1 MMKKIRFNEAEIYSA
16 DTTAVAL
23 TEANQATIR
32 KAIQMNHAVG
42 FLTGYYDDALTITYF
57 SDYILS
63 GLGYTYEEFLQK
75 TNRSL
80 RSLFYGENLTFLAP
94 ERFCVLHGE
103 GEGEMLT
110 KDGHPLLVHMYKTDD
125 VDAEGRPMWVL
136 SVYTDLMK
144 ENLQL
149 VNQVLRSGF
158 WSFDCDE
165 NGRIVKCLY
174 SHDFRTMLGYHDAI
188 DFPNTFA
195 AWADKLHP
203 DDRERVLT
211 SFNEALQD
219 RTNVKKYNVDYRLK
233 TADGSYLWFRASADV
248 NRRIDGTPCRIV
260 GLFMNVTN
268 EKRAQRRAQ
277 RSHAFH
283 QAYTDANLCEYYLDL
298 TNHNFDAMKHGTS
311 LLHDYELQNNWQ
323 ILVQGYIQDFV
334 ADEDKNT
341 VALFLNPSY
350 IEKKLFYEQDELT
363 LECRIQLKG
372 ETRWVRNTIC
382 RDKDVKNAHCAIFFI
397 RDITQAKT
405 ENAHIQTLTKKSDTL
420 NLLLKG
426 TSRLVDRIG
435 ICDFVQNTY
444 TFYYYIK
451 NDDSNSVTGSFSNFA
466 QQVLEPKYKPLVGNL
481 AWSDIFRIS
490 YLRKMLPKPDSIYR
504 IEYATHDEK
513 VFKSLAISPLT
524 WENGKLQQVLLFAQ
538 NTTKEKRLERA
549 SRKALQEA
557 CEAANRA
564 SQAKTDFLSNM
575 SHDIRTP
582 MNAIVGMTAIAGAH
596 IDQKERVQDCLG
608 KITQASRHLLGLI
621 NEILDMSRIE
631 SGRFSLS
638 EEDFNLS
645 DMVDNLV
652 VMNQP
657 EMKAHHHTFRIH
669 LDGVQHEKVCGDN
682 LRLQQLM
689 TNLLSNSIKYTPD
702 GGHISLSIS
711 EIPQHTPG
719 SSCYKFIIED
729 DGIGMSED
737 FQKVLFEPFTRAD
750 DKRTSQIQ
758 GTGLG
763 MAISKNIAHM
773 MNGDIEVE
781 STLGKGTRF
790 IITVSLKLQEEEQE
804 PLEEL
809 IHLPVLVVDD
819 DPISCE
825 NTVALLEGIGVDGES
840 VTSGE
845 EAIQRTLEKH
855 QQNEHYFAII
865 IDWQMPGMDGIET
878 ARHIRKIVGPDVTI
892 IILSAYDFSE
902 VEDLAREAGV
912 NEFIAK
918 PLFRSRLVTLLQ
930 KLATGKEIA
939 VPEETTLHAFSD
951 ISLTG
956 KRFLLVEDNQLNSEI
971 ASEILRMTGATV
983 DTAEN
988 GQEALHK
995 FLHHPVGHYDLI
1007 FMDIQMPLM
1016 NGYEAT
1022 QAIRHLDRIDAAS
1035 IPIIAMTANAFAED
1049 IIRAKH
1055 SGMNAHVAKPLDMG
1069 KLYEVLKKYL

>member
-1 MMKKIRFNEAEIYSA
+1 MKKIRFNEAEIYSA

-23 TEANQATIR
+23 TETNQATIR

-42 FLTGYYDDALTITYF
+42 FLTGYYDEALTITYF
-57 SDYILS
+57 SDYLLS

-94 ERFCVLHGE
+94 ERFCVLQGE
-103 GEGEMLT
+103 GEGEMVT
-110 KDGHPLLVHMYKTDD
+110 KEGLPLLVHMYKTDD
-125 VDAEGRPMWVL
+125 VDATGRPMWVL

-165 NGRIVKCLY
+165 TGHIVKCLY
-174 SHDFRTMLGYHDAI
+174 SHDFRTMLGYHDTI

-195 AWADKLHP
+195 AWSDKLHP
-203 DDRERVLT
+203 DDRERVLK

-219 RTNVKKYNVDYRLK
+219 RTNQKKYNVDYRMK

-248 NRRIDGTPCRIV
+248 NRRLDGTPCRIV

-283 QAYTDANLCEYYLDL
+283 QAYTEANLCEYYLDL

-311 LLHDYELQNNWQ
+311 LLHTYELQNDWKAL
-323 ILVQGYIQDFV
+323 IQGYIHDFV
-334 ADEDKNT
+334 VEEDKNT

-350 IEKKLFYEQDELT
+350 IHKKLFFEQDELT
-363 LECRIQLKG
+363 LECRIRVNG
-372 ETRWVRNTIC
+372 EIRWVRNTIC

-397 RDITQAKT
+397 RDITEAKR
-405 ENAHIQTLTKKSDTL
+405 ENAHIQALTKKSDTL

-435 ICDFVQNTY
+435 ICDLIQNTY
-444 TFYYYIK
+444 TFYYYLK
-451 NDDSNSVTGSFSNFA
+451 NDDSNSVTGNFSNFTH
-466 QQVLEPKYKPLVGNL
+466 QVLEPKYKPLVEGL
-481 AWSDIFRIS
+481 SWADIFNIS
-490 YLRKMLPKPDSIYR
+490 YLRNMLPKPDSIYR
-504 IEYATHDEK
+504 LEYATYDEK
-513 VFKSLAISPLT
+513 TFKSMAISPLT
-524 WENGKLQQVLLFAQ
+524 WKDGQLEQVLLFAQ

-729 DGIGMSED
+729 DGIGMSEE

-918 PLFRSRLVTLLQ
+918 PLFRSRLVSLL
-930 KLATGKEIA
+930 KNLATGKDTA
-939 VPEETTLHAFSD
+939 LPKETTLSAFSN
-951 ISLTG
+951 ISLPG
-956 KRFLLVEDNQLNSEI
+956 KRFLLVEDNMLNSEI
-971 ASEILRMTGATV
+971 AAEILHMTGAEV

-995 FLHHPVGHYDLI
+995 FLYHPVGYYDLI

-1022 QAIRHLDRIDAAS
+1022 QAIRHLDRTDATS
-1035 IPIIAMTANAFAED
+1035 VPIIAMTANAFAED

>member
-1 MMKKIRFNEAEIYSA
+1 MKRILYNDAEMYSA
-16 DTTAVAL
+16 NTTFVAL
-23 TEANQATIR
+23 TDANQATIR
-32 KAIQMNHAVG
+32 RALQMNHAVG
-42 FLTGYYDDALTITYF
+42 FLTGYYDEPLTITYF
-57 SDYILS
+57 SDYLLS
-63 GLGYTYEEFLQK
+63 SLGYTYDEFLQK
-75 TNRSL
+75 TQGSL
-80 RSLFYGENLTFLAP
+80 RALFHGENQSFLEP
-94 ERFCVLHGE
+94 ERFRALSGE
-103 GEGEMLT
+103 GEGEMVTRNGL
-110 KDGHPLLVHMYKTDD
+110 PLLVHMFKTDD
-125 VDAEGRPMWVL
+125 VDANGRPMWVL

-144 ENLQL
+144 ENLHL
-149 VNQVLRSGF
+149 VNQLLHSGF

-165 NGRIVKCLY
+165 TGHIVKALY
-174 SHDFRTMLGYHDAI
+174 SHDFRTMLGYHDTI

-203 DDRERVLT
+203 NDREWVLK
-211 SFNEALQD
+211 SFNEALRD
-219 RTNVKKYNVDYRLK
+219 RTNQKKYNVEYRLK
-233 TADGSYLWFRASADV
+233 TADGSYLWFRANADV
-248 NRRIDGTPCRIV
+248 NRRLDGTPCRIV
-260 GLFMNVTN
+260 GIFVNITN

-283 QAYTDANLCEYYLDL
+283 QAYTEANLCEYYLDL

-311 LLHDYELQNNWQ
+311 LLHKYELQNDWQ
-323 ILVQGYIQDFV
+323 ALVQGYIHEFV
-334 ADEDKNT
+334 VPEDQNT

-350 IEKKLFYEQDELT
+350 IDKKLFYEQDELT
-363 LECRIQLKG
+363 LECRLHVNG

-382 RDKDVKNAHCAIFFI
+382 RDKDVESAHCAIFFI
-397 RDITQAKT
+397 RDITQAKK
-405 ENAHIQTLTKKSDTL
+405 ENAHIQALTKKSDTL

-435 ICDFVQNTY
+435 ICDLSKNTY
-444 TFYYYIK
+444 TFYYYPCG
-451 NDDSNSVTGSFSNFA
+451 NDSNSVTGNFA
-466 QQVLEPKYKPLVGNL
+466 NFTEQVLEPKYKPLVENL
-481 AWSDIFRIS
+481 SWSDIFSIS

-504 IEYATHDEK
+504 LEYATYDEK
-513 VFKSLAISPLT
+513 TFKSMAISPLT
-524 WENGKLQQVLLFAQ
+524 WKDGHLQQVLLFAQ

-557 CEAANRA
+557 CAAANRA

-596 IDQKERVQDCLG
+596 IDQKERVQDCLS

-631 SGRFSLS
+631 SGRFTLS
-638 EEDFNLS
+638 EEDFSLS

-657 EMKAHHHTFRIH
+657 DIQAHHHTLSIR
-669 LDGVQHEKVCGDN
+669 LDGVEHEKVCGDS

-719 SSCYKFIIED
+719 RSCYKFIIED
-729 DGIGMSED
+729 DGIGMSKE

-763 MAISKNIAHM
+763 MAISRNIARM

-781 STLGKGTRF
+781 SELGKGTRF
-790 IITVSLKLQEEEQE
+790 IITVSLALQEDEQE

-819 DPISCE
+819 DPMSCE
-825 NTVALLEGIGVDGES
+825 NTVDLLQDIGVDGES

-845 EAIQRTLEKH
+845 AAILKTREK
-855 QQNEHYFAII
+855 QERNEHYFAII
-865 IDWQMPGMDGIET
+865 IDWQMPGIDGIET
-878 ARHIRKIVGPDVTI
+878 TRRIRQIVGPDVTI

-902 VEDLAREAGV
+902 IEDLAREAGV

-918 PLFRSRLVTLLQ
+918 PLFRSRLVSLL
-930 KLATGKEIA
+930 KNLATGKETA
-939 VPEETTLHAFSD
+939 LPQETTLSTFSK
-951 ISLTG
+951 ISLLG
-956 KRFLLVEDNQLNSEI
+956 KRFLLVEDNALNSEI
-971 ASEILRMTGATV
+971 AAEILRMTGAEV
-983 DTAEN
+983 ETAEN
-988 GQEALHK
+988 GQEALHA
-995 FLHHPVGHYDLI
+995 FLAHPVGYYDLI
-1007 FMDIQMPLM
+1007 FMDIQMPIM

-1022 QAIRHLDRIDAAS
+1022 QAIRHLDRTDAAS

-1069 KLYEVLKKYL
+1069 KLYGVLKKYL